1 MLKLILLLLVMVGS
15 SQTIDFKTNLYAAG
29 ASHTENWPWARE
41 QSGNYSDKLNFP
53 AVESPQESMQ
63 KLQIILINM
72 LCDSLLMILNAL
84 LMQTSSFRI

>member
-1 MLKLILLLLVMVGS
+1 MLQVPLIQRIGH
-15 SQTIDFKTNLYAAG
+15 G
-29 ASHTENWPWARE
+29 PPGE